1 MKQKKMIWRVA
12 KQQNLVFENPY
23 VDKSWGEG

>member
-12 KQQNLVFENPY
+12 KQNLVFENPY
-23 VDKSWGEG
+23 VDKFWGEG